1 MLSQQPRYQR
11 PSLRHLISCL
21 SRQKS
26 LGLRLEPQ
34 DRDIPILGYLNR
46 LNFRL
51 QRWLQQVRIYCN
63 ILSFVKNIG
72 LKTVENGEKFVG

>member
-11 PSLRHLISCL
+11 PSSRHLISCL

-34 DRDIPILGYLNR
+34 DRDIPILGYLKENER
-46 LNFRL
+46 
-51 QRWLQQVRIYCN
+51 QK
-63 ILSFVKNIG
+63 KNSNYLLLICVSSSS
-72 LKTVENGEKFVG
+72 LDA